1 MNIKRELEG
10 GDKLSFFQALYKDAK
25 SKFEEAVNLEQH
37 WNQYKGDNKIDGV
50 DAAEASVV
58 RNITYE
64 LVESQITGYIPTA
77 KVDPRM
83 SSDKNLKNAEAIEK
97 LGEMTM
103 NRIGIEA
110 MNDIDERYTYIY
122 GGSVWLLE
130 WDESLVSHDCVGDVK
145 ITTISPRNFVPQPH
159 IYNVQD
165 MEYCFVTFTTTKED
179 LMRKYGVTINVAENA
194 VDEEGG
200 EEDTTTLYVCYYKD
214 EDGKV
219 CEYVWSG
226 DTELL
231 DVDDFYA
238 RKRKICTKC
247 GKREGLCQCEKPKFK
262 LESEDYEELDH
273 DIIIDGEIAIPM
285 ESEMIRDG
293 VVVTDTVEVPAMGAN
308 GMPQFDVDA
317 AGNMIPMMAT
327 QQIPKMERTRLPYY
341 RPKRLPI
348 VIRKNTS
355 QEDTILGQSDCEFI
369 RPQQQAINKVESRI
383 MEKLMRS
390 GVTPVVPE
398 DANIAVNNSIF
409 GWVIKLKPGETAAH
423 YSTIDTTPDISKDI
437 AEAERLYDHA
447 KRILGISDSYQGQYD
462 SSAQSGVA
470 KQMQINQASGRLES
484 KRRMKN
490 HAYAEIYE
498 IIFSLYLAYADEPR
512 PISYKD
518 ALGKVQ
524 NIDFNRYAY
533 IERDEAGE
541 YYYND
546 EYLFAA
552 DTASDREQ
560 FKQYHWEQ
568 SLNLFKMG
576 AFGDPNTTQAR
587 VTYWRNLERSGYP
600 YARAMVEESEA
611 QLEDEIA
618 QLQSRVAGLEND
630 IAQRKNY
637 EEYLRNFG
645 GKNDSTNVQRNP

>member
-1 MNIKRELEG
+1 MNIKQELEG
-10 GDKLSFFQALYKDAK
+10 GDKLSFFKELYENAK
-25 SKFEEAVNLEQH
+25 SKFDEAINLEQH
-37 WNQYKGDNKIDGV
+37 WKQYKGDNRIDGI
-50 DAAEASVV
+50 DAADASLV

-64 LVESQITGYIPTA
+64 LVESQITGYIPSA

-97 LGEMTM
+97 LGEMSM
-103 NRIGIEA
+103 NRVGIEA

-130 WDESLVSHDCVGDVK
+130 WDESIVSHNSVGDIK
-145 ITTISPRNFVPQPH
+145 ITVISPRNFVPQPN
-159 IYNVQD
+159 IYSVQD

-179 LMRKYGVTINVAENA
+179 LIRKYGVTINVAENA

-247 GKREGLCQCEKPKFK
+247 GKREGMCECAKPKFK
-262 LESEDYEELDH
+262 FESEDYEELDH
-273 DIIIDGEIAIPM
+273 DIIIDGEVAIPV

-293 VVVTDTVEVPAMGAN
+293 VVVTETVETPAMNAN
-308 GMPQFDVDA
+308 GMPQLDIDA
-317 AGNMIPMMAT
+317 AGNILGPMMTT
-327 QQIPKMERTRLPYY
+327 QQIPKTERTKLPFY

-355 QEDTILGQSDCEFI
+355 QEDTLLGQSDCEFI

-398 DANIAVNNSIF
+398 DANVAVNNSIF
-409 GWVIKLKPGETAAH
+409 GRVIKIKPGESAH
-423 YSTIDTTPDISKDI
+423 QYGTIDTTPDISKDI

-498 IIFSLYLAYADEPR
+498 VIFQYYLAYADEPR
-512 PISYKD
+512 PISFKD

-524 NIDFNRYAY
+524 NIEFNRYSF

-546 EYLFAA
+546 EFLFAA

-576 AFGDPNTTQAR
+576 AFGDPATTQAR

-611 QLEDEIA
+611 QLKDEVA
-618 QLQSRVAGLEND
+618 QLKSQVRGLQTD
-630 IAQRKNY
+630 IDQLKGY
-637 EEYLRNFG
+637 EEYLRNFNKG
-645 GKNDSTNVQRNP
+645 GMRA

>member
-1 MNIKRELEG
+1 MNIKQELNG
-10 GDKLSFFQALYKDAK
+10 SDKLSFFQALYHDAK
-25 SKFEEAVNLEQH
+25 AKLEETLTSLDKH
-37 WNQYKGDNKIDGV
+37 WDQYKGGNAIDGE
-50 DAAEASVV
+50 DARPASLV

-64 LVESQITGYIPTA
+64 LIESQITGYIPSA
-77 KVDPRM
+77 KVDARM
-83 SSDKNLKNAEAIEK
+83 VSDKNIKNAEAIEK

-103 NRIGIEA
+103 NRVGIEA

-122 GGSVWLLE
+122 GGSIWLAE
-130 WDESLVSHDCVGDVK
+130 WDESITTHNTVGDVK
-145 ITTISPRNFVPQPH
+145 LTCISPRNFVPQPK

-179 LMRKYGVTINVAENA
+179 LMRKYGVSFALAETATI
-194 VDEEGG
+194 EEGDD
-200 EEDTTTLYVCYYKD
+200 EDTATLYVCYYKD
-214 EDGKV
+214 ESGRV

-238 RKRKICTKC
+238 RKRRICTKC
-247 GKREGLCQCEKPKFK
+247 GKREGLCECEKPKFK
-262 LESEDYEELDH
+262 LESEDFEELDH
-273 DIIIDGEIAIPM
+273 DIIIDGEVAIPV

-293 VVVTDTVEVPAMGAN
+293 VVVTEEVQVQAMSAN
-308 GMPQFDVDA
+308 GMPQFNMDDM
-317 AGNMIPMMAT
+317 GNISPAMVT
-327 QQIPKMERTRLPYY
+327 QAVPKMEKTKLPFY

-348 VIRKNTS
+348 VVRKNTS
-355 QEDTILGQSDCEFI
+355 QEDSLLGQSDCEFI
-369 RPQQQAINKVESRI
+369 RPQQQAINKIESRI
-383 MEKLMRS
+383 LTKCLKA
-390 GVTPVVPE
+390 GVIPTVPE
-398 DANIAVNNSIF
+398 DYMGSISD
-409 GWVIKLKPGETAAH
+409 GVYDRAIRLKPGQENL
-423 YSTIDTTPDISKDI
+423 YGRIDLQVAIQGDV

-498 IIFSLYLAYADEPR
+498 IIFQYYLAYADEPR

-518 ALGKVQ
+518 ALGKLQ
-524 NIDFNRYAY
+524 NVEFNRYAF

-546 EYLFAA
+546 EYLFSA
-552 DTASDREQ
+552 DTASDLEQ

-568 SLNLFKMG
+568 SMNLFRIG
-576 AFGDPNTTQAR
+576 AFGDPNSIQAR
-587 VTYWRNLERSGYP
+587 LTYWRNLERAHYP
-600 YARAMVEESEA
+600 YARAMVEECEA
-611 QLEDEIA
+611 QMEDEIMA
-618 QLQSRVAGLEND
+618 LNQQIGDLNTEVD
-630 IAQRKNY
+630 QRKQY
-637 EEYLRNFG
+637 EAYLRG
-645 GKNDSTNVQRNP
+645 EQ

>member
-1 MNIKRELEG
+1 MNIEHELNG
-10 GDKLSFFQALYKDAK
+10 SDKLSYFKELYENAK
-25 SKFEEAVNLEQH
+25 AKFDEAGKLEQH
-37 WNQYKGDNKIDGV
+37 WEQYKGDTKIDGYNAA
-50 DAAEASVV
+50 DASLV

-103 NRIGIEA
+103 NRIGIESL
-110 MNDIDERYTYIY
+110 NDIDERYTYIY
-122 GGSVWLLE
+122 GGSIVLIE
-130 WDESLVSHDCVGDVK
+130 WDESIVSHNTVGDVK
-145 ITTISPRNFVPQPH
+145 LTVISPRNFVPQPNIYH
-159 IYNVQD
+159 IQD
-165 MEYCFVTFTTTKED
+165 MEYCFVTFSTTKEA
-179 LMRKYGVTINVAENA
+179 LMRKYGVSITEAEDA
-194 VDEEGG
+194 VREEGG
-200 EEDTTTLYVCYYKD
+200 DEDTTTLYVCYYKD
-214 EDGKV
+214 DEGKV

-226 DTELL
+226 ETQLSDIS
-231 DVDDFYA
+231 DFYA
-238 RKRKICTKC
+238 RKRRICTKC
-247 GKREGLCQCEKPKFK
+247 GKHEGLCQCEKPKFE

-273 DIIIDGEIAIPM
+273 DIIIDGEIAIPA

-293 VVVTDTVEVPAMGAN
+293 VVVTEDVEAPAMGVN

-317 AGNMIPMMAT
+317 AGNMIPLMTT
-327 QQIPKMERTRLPYY
+327 QQIPKMERTKLPYY

-355 QEDTILGQSDCEFI
+355 QEDTLLGQSDCEFI

-398 DANIAVNNSIF
+398 DATVSVNNAIF
-409 GWVIKLKPGETAAH
+409 GQIIKLKPGESASQ

-490 HAYAEIYE
+490 SAYAEIYE
-498 IIFSLYLAYADEPR
+498 VIFQYYLAYADEPR

-524 NIDFNRYAY
+524 NIDFNRYAF

-541 YYYND
+541 YYIND
-546 EYLFAA
+546 EYLFGA

-576 AFGDPNTTQAR
+576 AFGDPTTVQAR

-611 QLEDEIA
+611 QLQDEIA
-618 QLQSRVAGLEND
+618 QLQSQVGGLQTDLEE
-630 IAQRKNY
+630 RKGY
-637 EEYLRNFG
+637 EEYLRNFNKG
-645 GKNDSTNVQRNP
+645 GMPV